1 MHPTTTSERPDADA
15 VPAPDAAPG
24 TTPAGTPTAPPAALG
39 TATEATPHSGE
50 GAGAGEGAPRY
61 DAATAEPPGSL
72 RRMGDL
78 VSPYGLVSGAIRL
91 PGSPGDPDF
100 PIFTASLGDP
110 GHVLTGHEDWDLG
123 AEHGNF
129 DGAGGDLSPERAA
142 LLAVAESLERY
153 SSCARDA
160 DRYRW
165 ATAEELGDEAV
176 PLESWPRLSA
186 AELAAGGHGLVGP
199 DPRAP
204 MRWVRGWSFT
214 RRRPVWVPAVHV
226 WLKNPPEALGERVSH
241 PVSTGCAVHTDVTSA
256 VVNGLLE
263 VVERDS
269 IALTWLQRLRLP
281 RLTLDVGR
289 LTPKQRQFVERA
301 DNPHVRTQLF
311 DATTDLGIPVIYG
324 VQLADSD
331 PALAQVVA
339 ATCDPDPGDAVA
351 KLYRE
356 AASLRIALRHHVTTS
371 ATAGQADADGG
382 NEQLVNVVG
391 GAAEAGPLAAR
402 DRFSFLLEGEREER
416 PLSALPRPT
425 ATDPHT
431 VLSWLLRRLHARGC
445 EVVAVDLTTDEAR
458 QVGATAVRVAVPQL
472 MPLSFVHRARYLG
485 HPRLYEAPRAMGHPV
500 LSEDEITPLPQPFA

>member
-1 MHPTTTSERPDADA
+1 MNPNATTTLPGPREAAGATAAATPEAAPPAAAASDAAASDA
-15 VPAPDAAPG
+15 SAPDAAP
-24 TTPAGTPTAPPAALG
+24 PA
-39 TATEATPHSGE
+39 
-50 GAGAGEGAPRY
+50 
-61 DAATAEPPGSL
+61 SL

-78 VSPYGLVSGAIRL
+78 VSPYGLVSGAARL

-160 DRYRW
+160 GRTRW
-165 ATAEELGDEAV
+165 ATAAELGDEAV
-176 PLESWPRLSA
+176 PLDAWPKLSA

-199 DPRAP
+199 DPDAP

-226 WLKNPPEALGERVSH
+226 WLKNPPEALGERISH

-281 RLTLDVGR
+281 RLTVETDA
-289 LTPKQRQFVERA
+289 LTPTQRRFVERA
-301 DNPHVRTQLF
+301 ANPHVRTRF
-311 DATTDLGIPVIYG
+311 YDATTDLGIPVIYG
-324 VQLADSD
+324 VQLADHD
-331 PALAQVVA
+331 PQLAQVVA
-339 ATCDPDPGDAVA
+339 ATCEPDPGDAIA
-351 KLYRE
+351 KLHRE
-356 AASLRIALRHHVTTS
+356 AASLRIALRHHITNS
-371 ATAGQADADGG
+371 AGRPRAAAERGEGG
-382 NEQLVNVVG
+382 EQLVDVVG
-391 GAAEAGPLAAR
+391 GAAQAGPLAAR
-402 DRFSFLLEGEREER
+402 DRFAFLLEGEREER
-416 PLSALPRPT
+416 PLSALPRPA
-425 ATDPHT
+425 ATDPRT
-431 VLSWLLRRLHARGC
+431 VLDWLLERLHARGC

-458 QVGATAVRVAVPQL
+458 QVGATVVRVAVPQL

-500 LSEDEITPLPQPFA
+500 LDEDEITQLPQPFA

>member
-1 MHPTTTSERPDADA
+1 MTVTT
-15 VPAPDAAPG
+15 
-24 TTPAGTPTAPPAALG
+24 
-39 TATEATPHSGE
+39 TPHSAE
-50 GAGAGEGAPRY
+50 AAA
-61 DAATAEPPGSL
+61 DAATATPPASL

-78 VSPYGLVSGAIRL
+78 VSPYGLVSGAVRL
-91 PGSPGDPDF
+91 SGSPGDPDF

-110 GHVLTGHEDWDLG
+110 VHVLTGHEDWNMG

-129 DGAGGDLSPERAA
+129 DGAGGDLSSEHAA

-160 DRYRW
+160 GRYRW
-165 ATAEELGDEAV
+165 ATAGELGDEAV
-176 PLESWPRLSA
+176 PLDAWPKLSA
-186 AELAAGGHGLVGP
+186 AELAGGGHGLVGP
-199 DPRAP
+199 DPDAP

-214 RRRPVWVPAVHV
+214 RQRPVWVPAVHV

-241 PVSTGCAVHTDVTSA
+241 PVSTGCAVHTDVTAA

-281 RLTLDVGR
+281 RLTVDTEL
-289 LTPKQRQFVERA
+289 LTEKQRQFVERA
-301 DNPHVRTQLF
+301 ANPHLRTQLY

-331 PALAQVVA
+331 PELAQIVA

-356 AASLRIALRHHVTTS
+356 AASLRIALRHHITNSAKKASTS
-371 ATAGQADADGG
+371 EESG
-382 NEQLVNVVG
+382 EKLVDVVG
-391 GAAEAGPLAAR
+391 GAAQAGPLAAR
-402 DRFSFLLEGEREER
+402 DRFSFLLDGEREER
-416 PLSALPRPT
+416 PLAALPRPS
-425 ATDPHT
+425 ATDPRT
-431 VLSWLLRRLHARGC
+431 VLGWLLERLHARGC

-458 QVGATAVRVAVPQL
+458 QVGATVVRVLVPQL

-500 LSEDEITPLPQPFA
+500 LDEDEITQLPQPFA

>member
-1 MHPTTTSERPDADA
+1 MNADATTTLPRPDAAAPEAASETGPA
-15 VPAPDAAPG
+15 VPEAAAPKNPG
-24 TTPAGTPTAPPAALG
+24 QASAVQEPATAPPPA
-39 TATEATPHSGE
+39 
-50 GAGAGEGAPRY
+50 
-61 DAATAEPPGSL
+61 SL

-78 VSPYGLVSGAIRL
+78 VSPYGLVSGAVRL
-91 PGSPGDPDF
+91 PGSPGDPEF

-129 DGAGGDLSPERAA
+129 DGAGGDLSADRAA

-153 SSCARDA
+153 SSCARDTG
-160 DRYRW
+160 RCRW
-165 ATAEELGDEAV
+165 ATAAELGDEAV
-176 PLESWPRLSA
+176 PLDSWPRLSA

-199 DPRAP
+199 DPDAP

-226 WLKNPPEALGERVSH
+226 WLKNPPESRGERVSH
-241 PVSTGCAVHTDVTSA
+241 PVSTGCAVHTDPTAA

-281 RLTLDVGR
+281 RLTVETEALSPR
-289 LTPKQRQFVERA
+289 QRAFVRRA
-301 DNPHVRTQLF
+301 ANPHVRTRFF

-324 VQLADSD
+324 VQLADDD
-331 PALAQVVA
+331 PELAQVVA

-351 KLYRE
+351 KLHRE
-356 AASLRIALRHHVTTS
+356 AASLRIALRHHITN
-371 ATAGQADADGG
+371 QARGGRPGDDA
-382 NEQLVNVVG
+382 EQLVDVVG
-391 GAAEAGPLAAR
+391 GAAQAGPRSAR
-402 DRFSFLLEGEREER
+402 DRFAFLLEGEREER
-416 PLSALPRPT
+416 PLTALPRPA
-425 ATDPHT
+425 ATDPRS
-431 VLSWLLRRLHARGC
+431 VLDWLLERLHARGC
-445 EVVAVDLTTDEAR
+445 EVIAVDLTTDEAR
-458 QVGATAVRVAVPQL
+458 QAGATAVRVAVPQL

-500 LSEDEITPLPQPFA
+500 LSEDEITRLPQPFA